1 MKKIIKPNL
10 EQSDHM
16 ITPILIKT
24 KLQYQQLPKCREKWK
39 THTKQLYAKVT
50 RNTLFYCIGNCLPS
64 FHQLHNWYRKMIDC
78 Q

>member
-16 ITPILIKT
+16 ITPILIEPNYNT
-24 KLQYQQLPKCREKWK
+24 NNYQNLGQ
-39 THTKQLYAKVT
+39 THTKQLHAKVT

-64 FHQLHNWYRKMIDC
+64 FHQLHNWYRKMIEY